1 MNLDYVTVT
10 INITPPLADLTSNF
24 KLLLL
29 AQFQVADDRRDKAS
43 HFRSRQTRGVI
54 EFCIFLANVGLRQA
68 CPVIQR
74 GMGNQGI
81 SILENSS

>member
-29 AQFQVADDRRDKAS
+29 AQFQVADDTLT
-43 HFRSRQTRGVI
+43 HFHARWVI
-54 EFCIFLANVGLRQA
+54 SNFDQKRYTA
-68 CPVIQR
+68 
-74 GMGNQGI
+74 
-81 SILENSS
+81 